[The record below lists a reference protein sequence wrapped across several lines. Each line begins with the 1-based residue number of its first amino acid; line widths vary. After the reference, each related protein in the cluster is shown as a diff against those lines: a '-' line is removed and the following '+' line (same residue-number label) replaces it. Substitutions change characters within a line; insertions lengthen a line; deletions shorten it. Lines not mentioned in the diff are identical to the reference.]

1 MSIAW
6 IFEIEHPDV
15 TFESFSLDTSE
26 SLRTLDD
33 KSAKA
38 LGEVVEGEKSRRC
51 EVAIEEAA
59 IAG

>member
-1 MSIAW
+1 M
-6 IFEIEHPDV
+6 

-26 SLRTLDD
+26 SLTLDD